1 VPCSVFD
8 KCEEA
13 QQTEQSSGKEPKK
26 GCNDC
31 SPFCVCSAAHGF
43 TNNKINP
50 LIEVLVFNSMPVY
63 NSYSL
68 SYTSGYHSGF
78 FQPPRLG

>member
-8 KCEEA
+8 KCEET
-13 QQTEQSSGKEPKK
+13 QQTEQSSKKESKK
-26 GCNDC
+26 DCNEC
-31 SPFCVCSAAHGF
+31 SPFCACSVAHGF

-50 LIEVLVFNSMPVY
+50 FIEVLVFNSMPVY
-63 NSYSL
+63 SNYSL
-68 SYTSGYHSGF
+68 SSTSGYQSGF